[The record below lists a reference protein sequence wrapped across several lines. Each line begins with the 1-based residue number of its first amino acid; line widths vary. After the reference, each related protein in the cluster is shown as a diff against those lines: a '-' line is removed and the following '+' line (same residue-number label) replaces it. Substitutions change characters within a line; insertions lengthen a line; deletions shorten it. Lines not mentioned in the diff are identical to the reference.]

1 MKRTELKRK
10 TPLKPMSK
18 KMRKQKAQETKLTQE
33 LLEKSNGVC
42 ALCGRTPDFR
52 GFSKHEIVHRS
63 QGGSATDPNNTILI
77 CGRCHSKEHG
87 IKEVTA

>member
-1 MKRTELKRK
+1 MKRTELKHR
-10 TPLKPMSK
+10 TPIKRISK
-18 KMRKQKAQETKLTQE
+18 KMQKQKVQEAKLTQE

-42 ALCGRTPDFR
+42 ALCGKAPDFR
-52 GFSKHEIVHRS
+52 GLAKHEVVHRS
-63 QGGSATDPNNTILI
+63 QGGSAIDPNNTILI

>member
-10 TPLKPMSK
+10 TPLRKVSS
-18 KMRKQKAQETKLTQE
+18 KMRKQKVQEAKLTQE
-33 LLEKSNGVC
+33 LLENSNGVC
-42 ALCGRTPDFR
+42 ALCGRAPDFR
-52 GFSKHEIVHRS
+52 GFSKHEVVHRS

-87 IKEVTA
+87 INEVLA